1 MGSRQAMTVNVPYEE
16 IIGYMETQDCVLFN
30 GFLKGMLFIYIY
42 IYNKNMYGLLCYLN
56 GWGSSWQ

>member
-1 MGSRQAMTVNVPYEE
+1 MTVNVPYEE

-56 GWGSSWQ
+56 G